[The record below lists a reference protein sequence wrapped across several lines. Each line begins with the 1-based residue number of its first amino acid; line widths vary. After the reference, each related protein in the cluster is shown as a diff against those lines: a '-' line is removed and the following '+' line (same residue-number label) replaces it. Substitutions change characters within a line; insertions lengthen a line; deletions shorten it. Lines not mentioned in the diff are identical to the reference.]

1 MNECSE
7 SLIAQ
12 HLFLIQPNHAIMI
25 MRIRT
30 AANTSPTTKL
40 HILLFE
46 KEINSQKTTS
56 IVKAWNSQFPNK
68 RKLHN
73 SRIQLAWAEG

>member
-12 HLFLIQPNHAIMI
+12 HLFLIQLNHTVMI

-30 AANTSPTTKL
+30 DANTSPTTKL
-40 HILLFE
+40 HISLFE
-46 KEINSQKTTS
+46 KEMNRQK
-56 IVKAWNSQFPNK
+56 NK
-68 RKLHN
+68 YCQGLELT
-73 SRIQLAWAEG
+73 IP

>member
-12 HLFLIQPNHAIMI
+12 HLFLIQPNHAVMI

-30 AANTSPTTKL
+30 DANTSPTIKL
-40 HILLFE
+40 HISLFE
-46 KEINSQKTTS
+46 KEMNSQKTT
-56 IVKAWNSQFPNK
+56 IAKAWNSQFPNK

-73 SRIQLAWAEG
+73 SRIQLA